1 MKRERIK
8 RSDLIQIFWRS
19 LFIQGSWN
27 FKSMIGLGFCFC
39 SIPIAKRL
47 YKDPEEQ
54 TEFLKR
60 HLLFFNA
67 HPYFATI
74 CLGACANLEQKAKY
88 KDQGWV
94 DSRPIAVFKER
105 MTGPLGSVGDQIFWS
120 GIKPLAAVIGVI
132 VAVSFGWIAIPIF
145 LVLYN
150 IPHFYVRI
158 KGLALG
164 YKLGFDVVSII
175 SMRRLQKYKLIAL
188 SLGSLVTGF
197 CIMALAKW
205 KINGDLLNI
214 FPFVVSMLLTF
225 ILLKNKISISLILVL
240 VSVLTIIFELIV

>member
-1 MKRERIK
+1 MKRDRIK
-8 RSDLIQIFWRS
+8 RSDLIRIFCRS

-47 YKDPEEQ
+47 YKDREEQ

-74 CLGACANLEQKAKY
+74 CVGACANLEEKAKY
-88 KDQGWV
+88 KEQGWV
-94 DSRPIAVFKER
+94 DLRPISVFKER
-105 MTGPLGSVGDQIFWS
+105 MSGPLGSVGDQIFWS
-120 GIKPLAAVIGVI
+120 GMKPLAAVIGVI

-145 LVLYN
+145 LIFYN

-164 YKLGFDVVSII
+164 YKLGFDVVSVI

-188 SLGSLVTGF
+188 FLGSLATGV

-205 KINGDLLNI
+205 KIDGELLNL
-214 FPFVVSMLLTF
+214 FPFVLSMLLTY
-225 ILLKNKISISLILVL
+225 ILLKNKIPISLILVL
-240 VSVLTIIFELIV
+240 VSVVTIIFELIV